1 MDIPIFFAFTA
12 GMVAA
17 FNPCGAAMFPAY
29 VGYQFGS
36 THSTSKRGAIST
48 LGLVLQGVGLGTTVT
63 FGFIAVFGGVGM
75 ILALGGRFIAPV
87 LPVVGLMV
95 GISITTAGFWLLI
108 SKKTLT
114 FTIFAGTRLGGLD
127 GGDRTFLF
135 GIGYA
140 LASLSCALP
149 VFLAAV
155 GIVFGA
161 GLSSGGV
168 LKVLFGSL
176 VYSLGMGCVM
186 TCVTIAALFFE
197 RSITALL
204 AGVLPWMERV
214 GNFVMVMA
222 GLYIVYY
229 WLAGAG
235 KDVLIF
241 RVQQFLA

>member
-36 THSTSKRGAIST
+36 SNSISGRGSIGP
-48 LGLVLQGVGLGTTVT
+48 LGLVIRGIGLGTTVT
-63 FGFIAVFGGVGM
+63 FGFIAVFGGVGV

-95 GISITTAGFWLLI
+95 GVSITIVGFWLLI
-108 SKKTLT
+108 GQKTLT
-114 FTIFAGTRLGGLD
+114 FTVFTGTKLGGLD

-186 TCVTIAALFFE
+186 TCLTIGALFFE
-197 RSITALL
+197 KSVSTLL
-204 AGVLPWMERV
+204 AGLLPWVEPVSYTHLTLPTNREV
-214 GNFVMVMA
+214 
-222 GLYIVYY
+222 
-229 WLAGAG
+229 
-235 KDVLIF
+235 
-241 RVQQFLA
+241 

>member
-1 MDIPIFFAFTA
+1 MDIPIVFAFTA

-29 VGYQFGS
+29 VGYRFGS
-36 THSTSKRGAIST
+36 SHSVSKRGAFGI
-48 LGLVLQGVGLGTTVT
+48 LGLVLQGIVLGTTVT
-63 FGFIAVFGGVGM
+63 FGFIVVFGSVGI

-87 LPVVGLMV
+87 LPAVGLLV
-95 GISITTAGFWLLI
+95 GISITIAGFWLLF
-108 SKKTLT
+108 SKRTLT
-114 FTIFAGTRLGGLD
+114 FTIFTDTKLGDLD
-127 GGDRTFLF
+127 RGDRTFLF

-186 TCVTIAALFFE
+186 TCVTIAALLFE
-197 RSITALL
+197 RSVTTLL
-204 AGVLPWMERV
+204 AGLLPWMERI
-214 GNFVMVMA
+214 GSLAMTIA

-229 WLAGAG
+229 WLFGEG
-235 KDVLIF
+235 RDVLIL
-241 RVQQFLA
+241 RIEQFLL

>member
-36 THSTSKRGAIST
+36 SNSISGRGSIGP
-48 LGLVLQGVGLGTTVT
+48 LGLVIRGIGLGTTVT
-63 FGFIAVFGGVGM
+63 FGFIAVFGGVGV

-95 GISITTAGFWLLI
+95 GVSITIVGFWLLI
-108 SKKTLT
+108 GQKTLT
-114 FTIFAGTRLGGLD
+114 FTVFTGTKLGGLD

-186 TCVTIAALFFE
+186 TCLTIGALFFE
-197 RSITALL
+197 KSVSTLL
-204 AGVLPWMERV
+204 AGLLPWVERV
-214 GNFVMVMA
+214 GNLVMFVA
-222 GLYIVYY
+222 GLYIIYY

-235 KDVLIF
+235 KEVLF
-241 RVQQFLA
+241 LRVQQFLA